1 MVQRITLT
9 LPEDII
15 AEAKGLCQGNF
26 SQFVTKVLRDHLEA
40 VRIQQLRIALE
51 AGYKADADLDLA
63 VSDGFRHSDHEMA
76 KRFTPETRV
85 P

>member
-51 AGYKADADLDLA
+51 AG
-63 VSDGFRHSDHEMA
+63 
-76 KRFTPETRV
+76 
-85 P
+85 